1 MIQDVML
8 LVHVQLL
15 LGMLAFEPN
24 ANLILESVR
33 ALTWK
38 MNTDKL
44 KNAMVKQE
52 SSSPKIEM

>member
-1 MIQDVML
+1 ML

-52 SSSPKIEM
+52 SSSPIIEM